1 MCEKA
6 ENKYVWTRRTILR
19 ILPALLCFTAVT
31 GRAMSDSP
39 SDDARVDLNTASM
52 EQLMKLPG
60 MTRVW
65 AARIVKFRP
74 YRRKDE
80 LVDRGVVTGEVYAR
94 IKDWVVAHRA
104 KQ

>member
-1 MCEKA
+1 MGNDPA
-6 ENKYVWTRRTILR
+6 E
-19 ILPALLCFTAVT
+19 
-31 GRAMSDSP
+31 
-39 SDDARVDLNTASM
+39 DDRVDLNTASL
-52 EQLMKLPG
+52 ERLMKLPG

-80 LVDRGVVTGEVYAR
+80 LVDRGVVTSEVYAR

>member
-1 MCEKA
+1 M
-6 ENKYVWTRRTILR
+6 VLR
-19 ILPALLCFTAVT
+19 VLPCVLYCTAVNAR
-31 GRAMSDSP
+31 GMNGGSAE
-39 SDDARVDLNTASM
+39 DDRIDLNTASL
-52 EQLMKLPG
+52 ERLMKLPG
-60 MTRVW
+60 ITRVW

-94 IKDWVVAHRA
+94 IKDMVVAHRA

>member
-1 MCEKA
+1 MLLRALPCALCCAAVSTRGMGNDPA
-6 ENKYVWTRRTILR
+6 E
-19 ILPALLCFTAVT
+19 
-31 GRAMSDSP
+31 
-39 SDDARVDLNTASM
+39 DDRVDLNTASL
-52 EQLMKLPG
+52 ERLMKLPG

-80 LVDRGVVTGEVYAR
+80 LVDRGVVTSEVYAR

>member
-1 MCEKA
+1 M
-6 ENKYVWTRRTILR
+6 
-19 ILPALLCFTAVT
+19 LPALVCFTSVNAWAT
-31 GRAMSDSP
+31 SGSP
-39 SDDARVDLNTASM
+39 PGDESLDLNAASI
-52 EQLMKLPG
+52 EQLMKLSG

-80 LVDRGVVTGEVYAR
+80 LVDRGVVTSEVYAR
-94 IKDWVVAHRA
+94 IKDRVVAHRA

>member
-1 MCEKA
+1 MLLRTLPCALCYAAMNALGMGNVPA
-6 ENKYVWTRRTILR
+6 E
-19 ILPALLCFTAVT
+19 
-31 GRAMSDSP
+31 DE
-39 SDDARVDLNTASM
+39 RVDLNTASL